1 MKRLYIKP
9 HQTILVSATISLLF
23 LCSSIIAA
31 EANEKPE
38 PEDVIKTWNDAL
50 YDGNIPLARKYTSI
64 TASDYIKNTW
74 GSLEG
79 LSKILQQSINNR
91 ASIIVNKQD
100 INGRVSVV
108 EYTAFY
114 PDNSVK
120 EWMDTLFLESGVWK
134 VAPQFA
140 KTFK

>member
-1 MKRLYIKP
+1 MKGLHVKL
-9 HQTILVSATISLLF
+9 HQTILFSTAISLL
-23 LCSSIIAA
+23 LCLSIISVK
-31 EANEKPE
+31 ANEKPE
-38 PEDVIKTWNDAL
+38 PKDVIKTWNDAL
-50 YDGNIPLARKYTSI
+50 YDGNISLAEKYTSV
-64 TASDYIKNTW
+64 TAADYIKDNW
-74 GSLEG
+74 GSLGG
-79 LSKILQQSINNR
+79 LSKIFQQSINTR

-114 PDNSVK
+114 PDDSVK
-120 EWMDTLFLESGVWK
+120 EWTDTLFLERGVWK